1 MAAASSARCTI
12 TNVTTLLQSH
22 RDALSLVQA
31 AGTGLE
37 APSLKVLWARGSR
50 GLVRSSEI
58 EKSSLSTDLQSEP
71 DLTKLLDKPRGKSK
85 SDERDEWRAEVCD
98 EIAEIFSRLSVAQ
111 EKQVEANCEAV
122 AEAVALSA
130 KGDLRKV
137 TDQLSDTLAQLAKLK
152 LEHRITIDGI
162 ESRRRKIID
171 DFNLRDS
178 ELVRIQK
185 KIDECE
191 KCAVEFTR
199 DNIDFFL
206 LNASCLDVEF
216 SALHVGDFGSP
227 HDI

>member
-1 MAAASSARCTI
+1 M
-12 TNVTTLLQSH
+12 
-22 RDALSLVQA
+22 
-31 AGTGLE
+31 
-37 APSLKVLWARGSR
+37 
-50 GLVRSSEI
+50 
-58 EKSSLSTDLQSEP
+58 
-71 DLTKLLDKPRGKSK
+71 
-85 SDERDEWRAEVCD
+85 
-98 EIAEIFSRLSVAQ
+98 
-111 EKQVEANCEAV
+111 

-199 DNIDFFL
+199 DNIGFFL
-206 LNASCLDVEF
+206 LNSSCLDVE
-216 SALHVGDFGSP
+216 SAEYKQLAQTLR
-227 HDI
+227 